1 MRKVLAVFSIG
12 GMVTLAAPNVAH
24 AGPFT
29 DDMARCLVRATS
41 ESERVDLV
49 RWIIAA
55 VTVHPGVRGMVG
67 IQEDRRNAETKQA
80 ADLFEELIVVRCRSE
95 SRDAINFE
103 GESAFEAAFNVLGQ
117 VAMQTLMSDPAV
129 NRQMTRLGE
138 VMNTTELEKLLQ
150 GR

>member
-1 MRKVLAVFSIG
+1 M
-12 GMVTLAAPNVAH
+12 
-24 AGPFT
+24 
-29 DDMARCLVRATS
+29 
-41 ESERVDLV
+41 
-49 RWIIAA
+49 
-55 VTVHPGVRGMVG
+55 
-67 IQEDRRNAETKQA
+67 
-80 ADLFEELIVVRCRSE
+80 ADLFEELIVVRCRNE

-138 VMNTTELEKLLQ
+138 VMDTTELEKLLQ